1 MDEKTLSPAG
11 WRGSSVG
18 DVESVRWLPRT
29 WTWLDEEALCAAAGT
44 CVFSE
49 GCGVSYVVSSHV
61 DVAGQGSLPPCSG
74 AVTLC
79 VGSVVTKHLCIHL
92 WKAERRG
99 PCVMIACYT
108 TRAHAVSPRMPQERG
123 RAAAWPSP
131 SCWSCSARILLPRDS
146 QAFVSAQLP
155 NSSDHAPCAGQPCC
169 PSLALPAWRVT
180 VPPTHTGSA
189 HRRPC

>member
-1 MDEKTLSPAG
+1 LTCGYGWTRKTSALQRCHDSSVAAVEYPRSLAHTWMDEKTLSPAG

-92 WKAERRG
+92 WKAERS
-99 PCVMIACYT
+99 
-108 TRAHAVSPRMPQERG
+108 H
-123 RAAAWPSP
+123 
-131 SCWSCSARILLPRDS
+131 
-146 QAFVSAQLP
+146 
-155 NSSDHAPCAGQPCC
+155 SSVRCFSRTVYFP
-169 PSLALPAWRVT
+169 RVT
-180 VPPTHTGSA
+180 LGNQEFRLQKLASFYGK
-189 HRRPC
+189 